1 MPFKIT
7 GRSMQSL
14 PQPEPGGSLAPLWD
28 LLNVKEAQR
37 PLVTGALLNFFHPQ
51 YAEMRRETWVAHASR

>member
-1 MPFKIT
+1 
-7 GRSMQSL
+7 MQSL